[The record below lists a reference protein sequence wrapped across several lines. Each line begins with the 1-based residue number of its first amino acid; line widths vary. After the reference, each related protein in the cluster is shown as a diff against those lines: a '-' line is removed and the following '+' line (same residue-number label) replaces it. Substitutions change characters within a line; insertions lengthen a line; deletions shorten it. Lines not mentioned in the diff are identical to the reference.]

1 MYAHLRAKAFSAAA
15 AGPYT
20 GRPHISQ
27 YKTDISQY
35 KTDISQYK
43 TDISQYKTE
52 ISQFFEASQGG
63 PRARAC
69 VCVCV
74 CVCVRAD
81 RVPPATEGR

>member
-43 TDISQYKTE
+43 TD
-52 ISQFFEASQGG
+52 GG
-63 PRARAC
+63 RRPRYGHRPLPLRYGTRMHA
-69 VCVCV
+69 VCILQ
-74 CVCVRAD
+74 
-81 RVPPATEGR
+81 EGRGEGP